1 MCGVIGIFDN
11 ESVVSKLYS
20 AMLTIQHRGQDSAGI
35 LTFDGTFHLKK
46 GNGLIRDIFDQ
57 KNIKRLKGNV
67 GIGHTRYPTVGEGS
81 VEDAQPFWINF
92 PFGIAGAHNGNI
104 TNFFQLKKELSEK
117 SKKIINSNCD
127 MEVVLNIFSE
137 YLEKY
142 KNKKITPEIIFN
154 GVRYVYKRAKGSY
167 SVVLYIAGIGMLAF
181 RDPYGLRPLLFGK
194 KNPITKSEKPVYGF
208 ASESTSLSVINFDTI
223 KDVNPGSAV
232 FINEDKEVFEKKL
245 SHKPHRPCIFEYIY
259 FARPDSNLNG
269 INVYSSRVELGNR
282 LAKKIKKMNLEIDLV
297 SPVPDSARTAS
308 IEIARKL
315 KLKYREGLVKNR
327 YIGRT
332 FIMPENNERKES
344 INQKLNPI
352 ESVFKD
358 KNVLLVDDSI
368 VRGNTSKAIVQM
380 VRKAGAK
387 KIIFVSYSSPLTNPC
402 FYGID
407 MQTKNEFIATDSTN
421 EEIAK
426 KIGADKVIYQDIK
439 DMELAV
445 RSQNRDIKSFCKA
458 CFTGDYPTG
467 DITED
472 MLEHIERD
480 REKNVK
486 NKEKKTIPS

>member
-1 MCGVIGIFDN
+1 MCGVIGLFDN
-11 ESVVSKLYS
+11 KNVVSKMYS
-20 AMLTIQHRGQDSAGI
+20 SMLTIQHRGQDSAGI
-35 LTFDGTFHLKK
+35 LTYNGTFHLKK

-57 KNIKRLKGNV
+57 KNIARLQGNI

-81 VEDAQPFWINF
+81 VEDAQPFWLNF

-104 TNFFQLKKELSEK
+104 TNFFQLKKELNDK

-127 MEVVLNIFSE
+127 MEVVLNVFAE
-137 YLEKY
+137 YIEKY
-142 KNKKITPEIIFN
+142 KNKTITPEIIFN
-154 GVRYVYKRAKGSY
+154 AVKYVYKRVKGSY
-167 SVVLYIAGIGMLAF
+167 AVVLYIAGIGMLGF

-194 KNPITKSEKPVYGF
+194 KQAELTNEKPIYGF
-208 ASESTSLSVINFDTI
+208 ASESTSLSVLNFDLI
-223 KDVNPGSAV
+223 RDVEPGSAI
-232 FINEDKEVFEKKL
+232 FINEDKEIFERKL
-245 SHKPHRPCIFEYIY
+245 SNKPHRPCIFEYIY
-259 FARPDSNLNG
+259 FARPDSDLNG
-269 INVYSSRVELGNR
+269 INVYSSRVELGNS
-282 LAKKIKKMNLEIDLV
+282 LAKKIKKLNLDIDIV

-308 IEIARKL
+308 IAIARKL

-332 FIMPENNERKES
+332 FIMPEDNARKES

-352 ESVFKD
+352 GAVFKD

-380 VRKAGAK
+380 VKNTGAK
-387 KIIFVSYSSPLTNPC
+387 KIFFASYSSPLTNPC

-407 MQTKNEFIATDSTN
+407 MQTKGEFIALNSTE

-426 KIGADKVIYQDIK
+426 KIGADLVIYQDIK
-439 DMELAV
+439 DMESSV
-445 RSQNRDIKSFCKA
+445 RTQNKQIKSFCKA

-472 MLEHIERD
+472 MLGQIEND
-480 REKNVK
+480 RANNVK
-486 NKEKKTIPS
+486 SKLNNKNK